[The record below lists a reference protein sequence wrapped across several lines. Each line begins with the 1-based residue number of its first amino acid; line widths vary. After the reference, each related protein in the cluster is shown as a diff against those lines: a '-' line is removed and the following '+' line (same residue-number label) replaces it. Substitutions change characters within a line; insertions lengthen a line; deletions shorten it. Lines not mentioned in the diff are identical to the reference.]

1 MTRII
6 SALLVAFS
14 SAAFVTHALA
24 AAETPK
30 PAEPMEL
37 AADAPDRYIVTPGD
51 TLWEISSKF
60 VKDPTRWRELWRLN
74 EEQVKNPHRI
84 YPGQVLTLRRGAE
97 PYLELET
104 VRISPRQ
111 RDTKLSQEIPA
122 IPHAV
127 IEPYLARPLVIDAGA
142 LDTAPRIVALQE
154 SRLMVG
160 PGSSIYVT
168 GIKEQHAKT
177 FQLYRPGGPLKDP
190 VTKEVLGYEVDFLGT
205 ARLTQ
210 AGDPAIFQVSTA
222 ISQIEKGDRLTPV
235 PPVSLVS
242 YVPHAPKPGVS
253 GRIMSVIGSVV
264 GGSYSI
270 VTINL
275 GKQAGME
282 VGHMLAMQAAGI
294 TVTDTFK
301 GQRAN
306 FKLPDERYGLI
317 FVFRVFDKVSYALV
331 MQTSK
336 EVSVGDTVRTP

>member
-1 MTRII
+1 
-6 SALLVAFS
+6 
-14 SAAFVTHALA
+14 LA
-24 AAETPK
+24 GEETPK
-30 PAEPMEL
+30 STEPMEI

-60 VKDPTRWRELWRLN
+60 VKDPRRWRELWHLN
-74 EEQVKNPHRI
+74 DEQVKNPHRI

-104 VRISPRQ
+104 VRLSPSQ
-111 RDTKLSQEIPA
+111 RDTKLTQEIPA
-122 IPHAV
+122 IPAAV

-142 LDTAPRIVALQE
+142 LDTAPRIVALQD

-160 PGSSIYVT
+160 PGANIYVT
-168 GIKEQHAKT
+168 GVKEQRAKT

-190 VTKEVLGYEVDFLGT
+190 ITKEVLGYEADFLGT

-210 AGDPAIFQVSTA
+210 AGDPAIMQVSSA
-222 ISQIEKGDRLTPV
+222 ISQIEKGDHLTAV
-235 PPVSLVS
+235 PPVSIVS
-242 YVPHAPKPGVS
+242 YVPHAPKAGVS

-264 GGSYSI
+264 GGTYSI
-270 VTINL
+270 VTVNL

-294 TVTDTFK
+294 EVTDTFK
-301 GQRAN
+301 GQRTN

-331 MQTSK
+331 MQTAK
-336 EVSVGDTVRTP
+336 EITVGDTVRTP